1 MNFGQGSTGKSGT
14 VFQFLI
20 VLITEL
26 YAVALGQL
34 VASITPSIQ
43 IAALFTGPIQIVLSN
58 MCGVTIPYPT
68 ISKFWR
74 SWLYQID
81 PFTRMLAAILSTELT
96 YVAPPACLTVC
107 LTIAPQR
114 FKDNVYA
121 RGICSIQSP
130 IWPNVRGLGE

>member
-14 VFQFLI
+14 VFQLLI
-20 VLITEL
+20 ILLTEL

-34 VASITPSIQ
+34 IASITPTIQ
-43 IAALFTGPIQIVLSN
+43 IAALFTAPIQIILSN

-74 SWLYQID
+74 DWLYQID

-96 YVAPPACLTVC
+96 YVAP
-107 LTIAPQR
+107 
-114 FKDNVYA
+114 
-121 RGICSIQSP
+121 QSH
-130 IWPNVRGLGE
+130 VSFG

>member
-14 VFQFLI
+14 GFQFLVI
-20 VLITEL
+20 LITEL

-34 VASITPSIQ
+34 LASISPTIQ
-43 IAALFTGPIQIVLSN
+43 IAALFTGPIQIILSN

-74 SWLYQID
+74 PWLYQID

-96 YVAPPACLTVC
+96 YVGSTRMSRDLV
-107 LTIAPQR
+107 
-114 FKDNVYA
+114 DN
-121 RGICSIQSP
+121 CSAA
-130 IWPNVRGLGE
+130 V

>member
-14 VFQFLI
+14 VFQFLV

-34 VASITPSIQ
+34 IASITPTIQ

-96 YVAPPACLTVC
+96 YVATPACLSVWLTTV
-107 LTIAPQR
+107 PQR
-114 FKDNVYA
+114 SEDNV
-121 RGICSIQSP
+121 
-130 IWPNVRGLGE
+130 

>member
-14 VFQFLI
+14 AFQFLV

-34 VASITPSIQ
+34 IASITPTIQ
-43 IAALFTGPIQIVLSN
+43 IAALFTAPIQIILSN

-68 ISKFWR
+68 ITKFWR
-74 SWLYQID
+74 RWLYQID

-96 YVAPPACLTVC
+96 YVAPHPCLVVW
-107 LTIAPQR
+107 LTIVPQWS
-114 FKDNVYA
+114 KDNV
-121 RGICSIQSP
+121 
-130 IWPNVRGLGE
+130 

>member
-14 VFQFLI
+14 VFQFLVVFI
-20 VLITEL
+20 VEL

-34 VASITPSIQ
+34 IASISPSIQ
-43 IAALFTGPIQIVLSN
+43 IAALFTAPIQIILAN
-58 MCGVTIPYPT
+58 MCGVTIPYPA

-96 YVAPPACLTVC
+96 YVV
-107 LTIAPQR
+107 PQPHVSW
-114 FKDNVYA
+114 F
-121 RGICSIQSP
+121 G
-130 IWPNVRGLGE
+130 